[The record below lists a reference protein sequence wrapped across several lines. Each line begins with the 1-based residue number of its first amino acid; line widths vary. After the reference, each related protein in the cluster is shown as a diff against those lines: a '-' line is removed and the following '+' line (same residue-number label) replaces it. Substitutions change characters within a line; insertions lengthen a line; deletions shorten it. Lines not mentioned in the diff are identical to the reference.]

1 MSGNGPE
8 NADGRRGNSPENAD
22 GRRGNGQKGGSLIKR
37 NDLRLIAGLVLFVLI
52 LFAVRSFL
60 FRGSGARVIVSQNG
74 SVIREYP
81 LDGFTDQVITN
92 PENGGENHLHISG
105 GKVWVSDASCP
116 DKICEHYG
124 KISGDGEV
132 IVCLPNR
139 LIIQVAE

>member
-1 MSGNGPE
+1 MSRTGPE
-8 NADGRRGNSPENAD
+8 KADGMTGAGRKD
-22 GRRGNGQKGGSLIKR
+22 GGLIKR
-37 NDLRLIAGLVLFVLI
+37 NDLRLTAGLVLLVLI
-52 LFAVRSFL
+52 LFAVRGFL

-81 LDGFTDQVITN
+81 LDGFADQVLIN
-92 PENGGENHLHISG
+92 PENGGKNHMHISG
-105 GKVWVSDASCP
+105 GKVWVTDASCP

-139 LIIQVAE
+139 LIIQISE